1 MVLGYSPEFPRRE
14 RLPEELRK
22 KIEEVRREIFKEGKE
37 IRAEDLLRKIREV
50 GSILEKESKEGE
62 ESKEGAFQGVRT
74 LEDLKRRHIEKPTRD
89 GSFVALPG
97 EGKVLVVGDI
107 HGDAQALRSITL
119 EFLERLEKGEKVYL
133 LFLGD
138 YSDRGLKQT
147 EVINI
152 ILTLKS
158 NFPENV
164 VLLRGNHEL
173 KDIAAR
179 DGTLFELVNRFGQE
193 KGREVFDSYAD
204 LFDKL
209 AVVAAGDETIFLH
222 GAPPVDGLPKEG
234 FTRLDDQTI
243 IQIIWNDPT
252 LGMTI
257 NSPRGAG
264 YLVNTQAIQGFL
276 KNIGAKRLVRGHEA
290 IDNPQE
296 YGEYIIT
303 IFSTGKGSEDTAYPR
318 VTPRILELDLKR
330 GEYEI
335 KDIDLEKG
343 KESIEIFAY
352 EPPREPFPYVPP
364 DIYAEPPIERPAP
377 EESQREQLERLRGVL
392 EGIMERERQR
402 FIERYGVGALGWLS
416 SLFERLG
423 PVGISEKI
431 RSADNWLKRVTAPFS
446 GILHRVG
453 RIFVREGE
461 APRVE
466 FQEEDWRGKR
476 WGKILLR
483 TLGGLGLVAYSV
495 FSGTGVLTPFVWVE
509 GLRQAAMGITEALQ
523 EIKGMERGQEEVQ
536 RYREL
541 VDAIN
546 SAVEKAQRGELTEE
560 DIRLIFEREK
570 ALAQRQEESRKIEE
584 RDAKIRAWVGSGVAT
599 AVSLAFGVPLGRH
612 FLKGPPPG
620 LETAMSEGHRIIGK
634 FFGESMFLYGPG
646 ELQKVSA
653 IAQSKGW
660 PLTVLSWLSQPG
672 HVIGHELFGLP
683 KSLLL
688 GSQIYN
694 LARGF
699 LDHLLAR
706 RGKISIEE
714 EYAPPQTYAPEYPYL
729 PPEYP
734 YLPPQVS
741 PPKERPLL
749 SPAELPR
756 ERLKEAKENAGS
768 LIDSYFEKARENPE
782 YQSEFDDLVEGLP
795 KEPPKPETKLIIAI
809 PAHVSEHKNI
819 KDALEAIAKELK
831 GKKNIKPEE
840 AEIVIF
846 VNANNKISQE
856 DFENSLREFQER
868 VEEFRKNN
876 PEINIIVVSRKFKE
890 AKPIGFIRKLATDL
904 ALLRSREVISQ
915 TKRSPIILSIDAD
928 IKGFREN
935 YIDNALAIMEE
946 QELGLLSGAPEIGD
960 PEKFRQFP
968 VLLAAQRLWDFVKL
982 QFGTRRWPARFPYT
996 VGAGGI
1002 FIRPEVYALAG
1013 GFDENVTIA
1022 EDLALGDTVYRNGIP
1037 YDVYSLLRVYTSHRR
1052 SADQLASEESFV
1064 NQWSQW
1070 SEKDQVRYP
1079 ETLEEAE
1086 RKLREMGL
1094 EGKDSLENENF
1105 LRALE
1110 REANDVTL
1118 ALMIQLLR
1126 RPSERRFLG
1135 IKNWKDFIITIYKL
1149 LHSAFVFWGLDKYEF
1164 QIGDIIIRWEKKKA
1178 EKETKY
1184 EVEYEYKGRKYT
1196 SIEAIPGEY
1205 FVLDNIINPGSNIA
1219 YGGKETFR
1227 KLKGKIKVKIEQF
1240 ETLKNNL
1247 KRVLGF

>member
-1 MVLGYSPEFPRRE
+1 
-14 RLPEELRK
+14 
-22 KIEEVRREIFKEGKE
+22 
-37 IRAEDLLRKIREV
+37 
-50 GSILEKESKEGE
+50 
-62 ESKEGAFQGVRT
+62 
-74 LEDLKRRHIEKPTRD
+74 
-89 GSFVALPG
+89 
-97 EGKVLVVGDI
+97 
-107 HGDAQALRSITL
+107 
-119 EFLERLEKGEKVYL
+119 
-133 LFLGD
+133 
-138 YSDRGLKQT
+138 
-147 EVINI
+147 
-152 ILTLKS
+152 
-158 NFPENV
+158 
-164 VLLRGNHEL
+164 
-173 KDIAAR
+173 
-179 DGTLFELVNRFGQE
+179 
-193 KGREVFDSYAD
+193 
-204 LFDKL
+204 
-209 AVVAAGDETIFLH
+209 
-222 GAPPVDGLPKEG
+222 
-234 FTRLDDQTI
+234 
-243 IQIIWNDPT
+243 
-252 LGMTI
+252 
-257 NSPRGAG
+257 
-264 YLVNTQAIQGFL
+264 
-276 KNIGAKRLVRGHEA
+276 
-290 IDNPQE
+290 
-296 YGEYIIT
+296 
-303 IFSTGKGSEDTAYPR
+303 
-318 VTPRILELDLKR
+318 
-330 GEYEI
+330 
-335 KDIDLEKG
+335 
-343 KESIEIFAY
+343 
-352 EPPREPFPYVPP
+352 
-364 DIYAEPPIERPAP
+364 
-377 EESQREQLERLRGVL
+377 
-392 EGIMERERQR
+392 
-402 FIERYGVGALGWLS
+402 
-416 SLFERLG
+416 
-423 PVGISEKI
+423 
-431 RSADNWLKRVTAPFS
+431 
-446 GILHRVG
+446 
-453 RIFVREGE
+453 
-461 APRVE
+461 
-466 FQEEDWRGKR
+466 
-476 WGKILLR
+476 
-483 TLGGLGLVAYSV
+483 
-495 FSGTGVLTPFVWVE
+495 
-509 GLRQAAMGITEALQ
+509 
-523 EIKGMERGQEEVQ
+523 
-536 RYREL
+536 
-541 VDAIN
+541 
-546 SAVEKAQRGELTEE
+546 
-560 DIRLIFEREK
+560 
-570 ALAQRQEESRKIEE
+570 
-584 RDAKIRAWVGSGVAT
+584 VAT
-599 AVSLAFGVPLGRH
+599 AVSLAFGIPLGRH

-620 LETAMSEGHRIIGK
+620 LETAMSTEGHRLVGK
-634 FFGESMFLYGPG
+634 IFGESMFLYGPG

-660 PLTVLSWLSQPG
+660 PLTVLFWLSQPG

-683 KSLLL
+683 KSLLW

-706 RGKISIEE
+706 RGKISVEE

-741 PPKERPLL
+741 SPKERPLL

-768 LIDSYFEKARENPE
+768 LIDSYFGKARENPE
-782 YQSEFDDLVEGLP
+782 YQSEFDALVESLP
-795 KEPPKPETKLIIAI
+795 KEAPKPETKLIIAI

-819 KDALEAIAKELK
+819 KDALEAIAQELK

-840 AEIVIF
+840 AEIIIF

-876 PEINIIVVSRKFKE
+876 PEINIIVVSRKFEE

-935 YIDNALAIMEE
+935 YIDNALSIMEE

-1178 EKETKY
+1178 EEEKEY

-1219 YGGKETFR
+1219 YGGKETFQ

-1240 ETLKNNL
+1240 ETLKNGL

>member
-688 GSQIYN
+688 VSQIYN

-699 LDHLLAR
+699 FRSFISKTWKNFNR
-706 RGKISIEE
+706 RGIRTTTNICSRISIF
-714 EYAPPQTYAPEYPYL
+714 TTRI
-729 PPEYP
+729 
-734 YLPPQVS
+734 S
-741 PPKERPLL
+741 
-749 SPAELPR
+749 
-756 ERLKEAKENAGS
+756 
-768 LIDSYFEKARENPE
+768 
-782 YQSEFDDLVEGLP
+782 
-795 KEPPKPETKLIIAI
+795 
-809 PAHVSEHKNI
+809 
-819 KDALEAIAKELK
+819 
-831 GKKNIKPEE
+831 
-840 AEIVIF
+840 IF
-846 VNANNKISQE
+846 TTSSIS
-856 DFENSLREFQER
+856 
-868 VEEFRKNN
+868 
-876 PEINIIVVSRKFKE
+876 
-890 AKPIGFIRKLATDL
+890 
-904 ALLRSREVISQ
+904 
-915 TKRSPIILSIDAD
+915 TKRKTFAFSS
-928 IKGFREN
+928 R
-935 YIDNALAIMEE
+935 
-946 QELGLLSGAPEIGD
+946 
-960 PEKFRQFP
+960 
-968 VLLAAQRLWDFVKL
+968 
-982 QFGTRRWPARFPYT
+982 
-996 VGAGGI
+996 
-1002 FIRPEVYALAG
+1002 
-1013 GFDENVTIA
+1013 
-1022 EDLALGDTVYRNGIP
+1022 
-1037 YDVYSLLRVYTSHRR
+1037 
-1052 SADQLASEESFV
+1052 AS
-1064 NQWSQW
+1064 
-1070 SEKDQVRYP
+1070 KR
-1079 ETLEEAE
+1079 
-1086 RKLREMGL
+1086 
-1094 EGKDSLENENF
+1094 
-1105 LRALE
+1105 
-1110 REANDVTL
+1110 
-1118 ALMIQLLR
+1118 
-1126 RPSERRFLG
+1126 
-1135 IKNWKDFIITIYKL
+1135 
-1149 LHSAFVFWGLDKYEF
+1149 
-1164 QIGDIIIRWEKKKA
+1164 
-1178 EKETKY
+1178 
-1184 EVEYEYKGRKYT
+1184 
-1196 SIEAIPGEY
+1196 
-1205 FVLDNIINPGSNIA
+1205 
-1219 YGGKETFR
+1219 
-1227 KLKGKIKVKIEQF
+1227 KIK
-1240 ETLKNNL
+1240 
-1247 KRVLGF
+1247 RS